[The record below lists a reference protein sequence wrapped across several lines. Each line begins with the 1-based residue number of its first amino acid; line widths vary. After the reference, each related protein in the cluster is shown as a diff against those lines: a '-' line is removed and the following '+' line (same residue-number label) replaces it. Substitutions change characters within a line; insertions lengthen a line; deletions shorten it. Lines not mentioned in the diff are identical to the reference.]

1 MVPPT
6 INYQTPDPDCDL
18 FYAPN
23 KAVHRPEIRCGFIAI
38 LYLFLVFIIIL
49 HLAAPNKAVHR
60 PEIRGEYS
68 YCTTAIIVVAVVVV
82 VIVIIIIAY

>member
-18 FYAPN
+18 FY
-23 KAVHRPEIRCGFIAI
+23 
-38 LYLFLVFIIIL
+38 
-49 HLAAPNKAVHR
+49 APNKAVHR